1 MSKCVFSAGSKED
14 LTAMINEYYYSK
26 NYIITEDNRIYN
38 TAKEKFLDGMTVVY
52 KRNRWRVERTE
63 EWTMSKAEVFN
74 QSFADDA
81 EKMIDF
87 NTLTKEEFL
96 QSYSYLTEA
105 EYEATL
111 QEVNGIK

>member
-1 MSKCVFSAGSKED
+1 MFASVTAGE
-14 LTAMINEYYYSK
+14 LRE
-26 NYIITEDNRIYN
+26 R
-38 TAKEKFLDGMTVVY
+38 
-52 KRNRWRVERTE
+52 RNK
-63 EWTMSKAEVFN
+63 TMSKAEVFN

>member
-1 MSKCVFSAGSKED
+1 MFTNVIAGE
-14 LTAMINEYYYSK
+14 LRE
-26 NYIITEDNRIYN
+26 R
-38 TAKEKFLDGMTVVY
+38 
-52 KRNRWRVERTE
+52 RNK
-63 EWTMSKAEVFN
+63 TMSKAEVFN

>member
-1 MSKCVFSAGSKED
+1 MFISVTAGE
-14 LTAMINEYYYSK
+14 LRE
-26 NYIITEDNRIYN
+26 R
-38 TAKEKFLDGMTVVY
+38 
-52 KRNRWRVERTE
+52 RNK
-63 EWTMSKAEVFN
+63 TMSKAEVFN

-111 QEVNGIK
+111 REVNGIK

>member
-1 MSKCVFSAGSKED
+1 MNNQKLFIDE
-14 LTAMINEYYYSK
+14 
-26 NYIITEDNRIYN
+26 
-38 TAKEKFLDGMTVVY
+38 
-52 KRNRWRVERTE
+52 TE
-63 EWTMSKAEVFN
+63 EIISYDDIKNHFENDMEEWEREEYNNNFEEYLICCMYWNGGTLTPIIQGGMNNSKAEVFN

>member
-1 MSKCVFSAGSKED
+1 MLYVLERRN
-14 LTAMINEYYYSK
+14 INAYYL
-26 NYIITEDNRIYN
+26 R
-38 TAKEKFLDGMTVVY
+38 
-52 KRNRWRVERTE
+52 RNKTI
-63 EWTMSKAEVFN
+63 SKAEVFN

>member
-1 MSKCVFSAGSKED
+1 MFTNVTAGE
-14 LTAMINEYYYSK
+14 LRE
-26 NYIITEDNRIYN
+26 R
-38 TAKEKFLDGMTVVY
+38 
-52 KRNRWRVERTE
+52 RNK
-63 EWTMSKAEVFN
+63 TMSKAEVFN

-81 EKMIDF
+81 EKMVDF

>member
-1 MSKCVFSAGSKED
+1 MKTALKSA
-14 LTAMINEYYYSK
+14 L
-26 NYIITEDNRIYN
+26 
-38 TAKEKFLDGMTVVY
+38 LDR
-52 KRNRWRVERTE
+52 RNK
-63 EWTMSKAEVFN
+63 TMSKAEVFN

>member
-1 MSKCVFSAGSKED
+1 
-14 LTAMINEYYYSK
+14 
-26 NYIITEDNRIYN
+26 
-38 TAKEKFLDGMTVVY
+38 
-52 KRNRWRVERTE
+52 
-63 EWTMSKAEVFN
+63 MSKAEVFN
-74 QSFADDA
+74 QSFADDT

-111 QEVNGIK
+111 QEVSGIK

>member
-1 MSKCVFSAGSKED
+1 MLEEQCAMS
-14 LTAMINEYYYSK
+14 N
-26 NYIITEDNRIYN
+26 
-38 TAKEKFLDGMTVVY
+38 
-52 KRNRWRVERTE
+52 
-63 EWTMSKAEVFN
+63 AEVFN